1 MILTDLQAVAATVL
15 RRAQR
20 QGFIVPREVR
30 EELSGAGLSEDLW
43 KEVVGLARPTLTYRK
58 GRYYYASPV
67 SARVEQEKEQQRVI
81 QRAVRQLIRQH
92 RAAAARI
99 ERRQHDRIDF
109 IQPVRVSTEDRR
121 EMTLLSRDI
130 STTGLRLIGTR
141 SLLGQKV
148 RVMIPRGQDAAPRC
162 FLVRIVWT
170 CAVGDTLF
178 ENGGTFL
185 EVVAYE
191 PEPLKV
197 VV

>member
-1 MILTDLQAVAATVL
+1 MTNLQSIATAVV

-20 QGFIVPREVR
+20 QGFVVPREVR
-30 EELSGAGLSEDLW
+30 QELANGALPEDLW
-43 KEVVGLARPTLTYRK
+43 KDVVALAQPALNYHQ
-58 GRYYYASPV
+58 GRYYYVSPV
-67 SARVEQEKEQQRVI
+67 SARVEQEKHQQRVI

-92 RAAAARI
+92 EADADRV

-109 IQPVRVSTEDRR
+109 IQPVKVYTEDQR
-121 EMTLLSRDI
+121 ELTLLSRDI

-148 RVMIPRGQDAAPRC
+148 RVLIPRGEEAAPRC

-170 CAVGDTLF
+170 CAVGDEMF
-178 ENGGTFL
+178 ENRGTFL
-185 EVVAYE
+185 EVVASE